1 MALTFPA
8 AYDNCNVIFLRTV
21 YIALL
26 WLILLLLLLLLP
38 RRRKFDPNGRRP
50 RPARPIAEVGFMGR
64 EEAGFHAF

>member
-8 AYDNCNVIFLRTV
+8 AYDNCNVIFF
-21 YIALL
+21 ALL
-26 WLILLLLLLLLP
+26 WLILLLLLLLLLP